1 MRRRLA
7 QLAQEDTP
15 FQIERRLAANQHT
28 VALQFAAQIPPRYE
42 TWRAFIDV
50 LPSFSLQYGISMLC
64 VDPVTGSSGTLRPG
78 RRSG

>member
-28 VALQFAAQIPPRYE
+28 VALQFAAQIP
-42 TWRAFIDV
+42 
-50 LPSFSLQYGISMLC
+50 
-64 VDPVTGSSGTLRPG
+64 VTL
-78 RRSG
+78 